1 MPEIDELS
9 LSHKEL
15 LELLIKHSN
24 VHEGIWSLAIS
35 FGIGVG
41 NFGPDRSNIYP
52 GATVTVN
59 QIGIKR
65 VPHGEPAD
73 APGAVTADAAAVNP
87 KKSAGQKL
95 KKAAKS

>member
-15 LELLIKHSN
+15 LELLIKHSS
-24 VHEGIWSLAIS
+24 VHDGIWSLSIT

-41 NFGPDRSNIYP
+41 NFGPDSATIYP
-52 GATVTVN
+52 GVN
-59 QIGIKR
+59 VVVSQIGIKR
-65 VPHGEPAD
+65 VPHGKPIG
-73 APGAVTADAAAVNP
+73 APGDVTADAAIVNP
-87 KKSAGQKL
+87 KKSAGPKL